1 MAEQS
6 RHSSAGDLRGPENRT
21 PGRLGQAIGLGQS
34 ILFAAILLLPA
45 IGLEFGPVIGPAS
58 AAARCASMGDNA
70 YAIDV
75 RVEIPEIHLDRTH
88 NRSDLT
94 KMADLGHRAKHLG
107 LMLSELEIRNL
118 ANYQAIKSGDR
129 YCFWVDDIEVDLI
142 YTALDVYI
150 AKEYGPPSCAYR
162 VILEHEKQHVA
173 VLREHAERYTP
184 DVRKALTSLLIPDP
198 KHPALVDSTEAA
210 EQKIEALFQELLS
223 PIFERMQV
231 SIDQA
236 QAALDTPEA
245 YRQVYDSCD
254 DW

>member
-1 MAEQS
+1 
-6 RHSSAGDLRGPENRT
+6 
-21 PGRLGQAIGLGQS
+21 
-34 ILFAAILLLPA
+34 
-45 IGLEFGPVIGPAS
+45 
-58 AAARCASMGDNA
+58 MGDNA